1 MAVTNSE
8 SLKSNGTFFGRRIAR
23 ADGVAKVTGQADYA
37 LEHDLAGVVHAVI
50 VESTVPS
57 GRIGKIDLAA
67 ARTMPGV
74 LRILTHA
81 DALPLKSCPMVPAG
95 SVMESFLPLQ
105 DDRIRYN
112 GQPIALVV
120 ADSFDHATEAA
131 GGCAMDYETDRPAPA
146 LETPRL
152 RPLSV

>member
-8 SLKSNGTFFGRRIAR
+8 SLKSNGTFLGRRIAR

-67 ARTMPGV
+67 ARTELAMNASTRIGASD
-74 LRILTHA
+74 RIL
-81 DALPLKSCPMVPAG
+81 
-95 SVMESFLPLQ
+95 
-105 DDRIRYN
+105 
-112 GQPIALVV
+112 
-120 ADSFDHATEAA
+120 DS
-131 GGCAMDYETDRPAPA
+131 R
-146 LETPRL
+146 
-152 RPLSV
+152 VI